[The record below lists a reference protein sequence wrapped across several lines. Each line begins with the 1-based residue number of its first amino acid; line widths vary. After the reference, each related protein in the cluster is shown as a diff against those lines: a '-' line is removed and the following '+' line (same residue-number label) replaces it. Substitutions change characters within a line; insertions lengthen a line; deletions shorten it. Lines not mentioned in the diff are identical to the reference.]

1 MSGKNKTEAW
11 DRTLKAADQVKPLAR
26 STGDAANR
34 ALLRTRAWAAPQL
47 ERTGHALEENVAPKM
62 AAALSS
68 AAKRIDPAKSKRGSG
83 QWRLPVGIAA
93 ALAAAASAAA
103 AIFGQK
109 TRNARTGIL
118 VSGDGTG
125 AAAPGSPAVSPEDSA
140 ASSQQASKAEGNG
153 KVGKQ

>member
-1 MSGKNKTEAW
+1 MSGKSKTEAW

-26 STGDAANR
+26 STGHAANR

-62 AAALSS
+62 SAMLSS
-68 AAKRIDPAKSKRGSG
+68 AAKRIEPAKSKRGSG

-109 TRNARTGIL
+109 ARNARTDALI
-118 VSGDGTG
+118 SGDGAG
-125 AAAPGSPAVSPEDSA
+125 AAAPGSSAVSPEASA
-140 ASSQQASKAEGNG
+140 AGSQQAGKAEGTG
-153 KVGKQ
+153 KASKQ